1 MTTTTNHLIHPS
13 AGLAGGISRTVTAPM
28 DRLKMIMMTQ
38 ESVKGMS
45 VREGMQQMAA
55 EGVFSTINVDYHT
68 RNIQEGDILDL

>member
-1 MTTTTNHLIHPS
+1 
-13 AGLAGGISRTVTAPM
+13 M

-55 EGVFSTINVDYHT
+55 EGVLYQHRLGSLVLRFNNPVACFIEMSVSVWPLPCQAQTIAWV
-68 RNIQEGDILDL
+68 